1 MSYTELYGLTKN
13 SVLSI
18 GETRNSWRGAIAI
31 WCILEKKYLPK
42 FIPEWAVALGKQ
54 NEDHSRA
61 SVMSDDG
68 PIKEIWGLSKS
79 PKLTKDEKI
88 VLGSTFDNVLAKVE
102 SIDKL
107 LFAFRNFKG
116 ETSLKEQADII
127 EKAIK
132 NNPEIVAIGWNQTSV
147 NGDTWANYSYDEHT
161 EERISYNLEI
171 NHKHWFLV
179 EEVEK
184 S

>member
-1 MSYTELYGLTKN
+1 VSCTELYGLTKN

-18 GETRNSWRGAIAI
+18 GETKNAFRGAMAI

-54 NEDHSRA
+54 NEDHSRI
-61 SVMSDDG
+61 SVMTGDG
-68 PIKEIWGLSKS
+68 PIKEIWGLSNS
-79 PKLTKDEKI
+79 SKLTKDEKI
-88 VLGSTFDNVLAKVE
+88 VLMSTFDNALAKVE

-107 LFAFRNFKG
+107 LSAFRNFEG

-132 NNPEIVAIGWNQTSV
+132 DNLDIVAIGWNQTSV
-147 NGDTWANYSYDEHT
+147 NGDTWANCNYDEHT
-161 EERISYNLEI
+161 DECFGYNLETG
-171 NHKHWFLV
+171 HKHWFLV

-184 S
+184 